1 MCGLYFL
8 INCGAFSCLS
18 QTFTLLYLRFRSG
31 VKDLEVMVQNVI
43 ASAFD
48 SLSRVEE
55 GVEILDVFHHFSAR
69 EVSIG
74 LILSAIGNIVLCCCR
89 RVEYSH
95 CV

>member
-1 MCGLYFL
+1 M
-8 INCGAFSCLS
+8 
-18 QTFTLLYLRFRSG
+18 
-31 VKDLEVMVQNVI
+31 KDLEVMVQNVI

-74 LILSAIGNIVLCCCR
+74 LIFSATLLC
-89 RVEYSH
+89 VVAEG
-95 CV
+95 

>member
-1 MCGLYFL
+1 
-8 INCGAFSCLS
+8 
-18 QTFTLLYLRFRSG
+18 

-74 LILSAIGNIVLCCCR
+74 RDVSIVL
-89 RVEYSH
+89 VLFSALH
-95 CV
+95 CIR